1 MVDLGLNYMMFL
13 KDYLQYEKYKK
24 TEKQGSR
31 KAGKQRSRKTGKQRS
46 RKKQKS
52 KKKRSR
58 KAKKQGNRN
67 QTKNKMVGKKNR
79 PPQYNTAYGYLHW
92 EFNQQ

>member
-1 MVDLGLNYMMFL
+1 MFL

-31 KAGKQRSRKTGKQRS
+31 EAEKQVSKEAGK
-46 RKKQKS
+46 
-52 KKKRSR
+52 SR
-58 KAKKQGNRN
+58 KAKRREAEMQRSRETEIKQK
-67 QTKNKMVGKKNR
+67 TKWWGKNR

>member
-31 KAGKQRSRKTGKQRS
+31 EAEKQVSKEAGK
-46 RKKQKS
+46 
-52 KKKRSR
+52 SR
-58 KAKKQGNRN
+58 KAKRREAEMQRSRETEIKQK
-67 QTKNKMVGKKNR
+67 TKWWGKK
-79 PPQYNTAYGYLHW
+79 
-92 EFNQQ
+92 